1 MLMRGIN
8 ASVALMTSAE
18 TPWRFEMRTILL
30 VFSLIALAAPSY
42 AAQRSSLEKECR
54 ALVGR
59 EQPEA
64 TDGRSHE
71 GQLNVQRF
79 SDCLMGARR

>member
-1 MLMRGIN
+1 
-8 ASVALMTSAE
+8 
-18 TPWRFEMRTILL
+18 MRTILL

-59 EQPEA
+59 EEPEG
-64 TDGRSHE
+64 TDGKSHM

-79 SDCLMGARR
+79 SECLMGGPR

>member
-1 MLMRGIN
+1 
-8 ASVALMTSAE
+8 
-18 TPWRFEMRTILL
+18 MRTILL

-71 GQLNVQRF
+71 GAAQCATFQRLL
-79 SDCLMGARR
+79 DGRPTR

>member
-8 ASVALMTSAE
+8 ASVALITSAE

-54 ALVGR
+54 ALVGM
-59 EQPEA
+59 EEPEG
-64 TDGRSHE
+64 TDGKSHM